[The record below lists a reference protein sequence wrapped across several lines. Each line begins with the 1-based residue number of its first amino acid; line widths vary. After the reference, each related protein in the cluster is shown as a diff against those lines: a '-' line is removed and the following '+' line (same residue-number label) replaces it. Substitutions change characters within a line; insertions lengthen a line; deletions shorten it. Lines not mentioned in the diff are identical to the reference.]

1 MVSSTLPTLLC
12 SASPVLDQK
21 FQEEASRKGL
31 LPAYAVAFAQFAE
44 KYADLDAIVYDGVGH
59 AINFTYRDIERSSN
73 RLARNLAKF
82 DVGAGDLIV
91 TVAENR
97 PEMAVLVLACMKLG
111 STFVPLA
118 SDLRIKDLHT
128 VVAMYSPKLIV
139 CDQPDYGP
147 FLTPEGDQRQT
158 ILLPP
163 FRAGDNI
170 LKTLMAEGSGAP
182 LEVPQVS
189 PNKASIIFSTSGST
203 GLPKGVMYSSESISR
218 LADPTL
224 LAVMQA
230 QAPGEKVLM
239 WVSMRG
245 VCGTIMMLKHFLEG
259 ASLTLVDSYP
269 SGPTLWSQL
278 IDKHGIQTFL
288 LFGAAMNQ
296 MIQELPDRRFEFVK
310 KITYGG
316 SCFAPALIQRSMGQ
330 FPNAAFTQAY
340 GMTEN
345 LIMCSLAPQFHKH
358 AGEAS
363 AEDLLRMSSAGKATF
378 PEDLI
383 IEDLRWPGSCMP
395 PPPEKNG
402 VGQIC
407 SRSGLVMMG
416 YFANPEKTEEVMP
429 DGRFVRSG
437 DVGRISEDGFVYILG
452 RIKEI
457 IPTCKGFNVMPRDIE
472 EVLYQHA
479 AVGQASVVGICHPS
493 GAGEA
498 VVASVSVKAGCELSA
513 ADVKEHCK
521 QLGMPTWQMPDA
533 IHVVDGGLPTVGSK
547 IAKEV
552 LQSRSF
558 RQEALVAELARARS
572 KLSYQAKSDNPA
584 PLHHS
589 DRAHLAELDILF
601 GDAVPALKGGE
612 GDGFGDVRMCD
623 WQDSL
628 PSMTDV
634 ERESFIL
641 SARSLLA
648 SCK

>member
-259 ASLTLVDSYP
+259 ACMIMVDTYP

-278 IDKHGIQTFL
+278 IDKHGIESFV

-296 MIQELPDRRFEFVK
+296 MLQELPDRKFESVK
-310 KITYGG
+310 KVTYGG
-316 SCFAPALIQRSMGQ
+316 SCFAPALVQHCMDQ
-330 FPNAAFTQAY
+330 FPNANISQGY

-345 LIMCSLAPQFHKH
+345 LMMCTLAPQFHKRS
-358 AGEAS
+358 GEAS
-363 AEDLLRMSSAGKATF
+363 AEDLLRMSSAGQVML
-378 PEDLI
+378 PDDLF
-383 IEDLRWPGSCMP
+383 IEDLDRPGSCLP
-395 PPPEKNG
+395 PPLEKNG

-407 SRSGLVMMG
+407 SRSGLMMMG
-416 YFANPEKTEEVMP
+416 YYANSEKTKEVMP
-429 DGRFVRSG
+429 DGKFVRTG

-533 IHVVDGGLPTVGSK
+533 IHVVDGGLPTIGSK
-547 IAKEV
+547 IAKQV
-552 LQSRSF
+552 LQSHSF
-558 RQEALVAELARARS
+558 RKGSLVAELVRARS
-572 KLSYQAKSDNPA
+572 KVSRQAMSEETANQGDG
-584 PLHHS
+584 
-589 DRAHLAELDILF
+589 AHLSELDILF
-601 GDAVPALKGGE
+601 GDAVAALNGSK
-612 GDGFGDVRMCD
+612 
-623 WQDSL
+623 WQELL
-628 PSMTDV
+628 PCMTKA
-634 ERESFIL
+634 EREFFIL

-648 SCK
+648 SNI